1 MAKQIIILE
10 RVNQPSDQDFRYV
23 MWATVPATRK
33 QYYVNPNFVSQYK
46 DITAEEL
53 AALRDG
59 SIVEQVGI
67 IPRPTGTTIAQ
78 IRAELIVR
86 FNLFQNS
93 IINYNPYERYGT
105 YYDGSTWTAGGVA

>member
-10 RVNQPSDQDFRYV
+10 HVNFPSDQDFRYV

-33 QYYVNPNFVSQYK
+33 SYYANPEFISQYK

-59 SIVEQVGI
+59 SVIEQSGI
-67 IPRPTGTTIAQ
+67 IPRPAGATITQ

-86 FNLFQNS
+86 FNLFQSS
-93 IINYNPYERYGT
+93 ITNYNPYERYGT